1 MKVGPIVLGMI
12 LLWSGCT
19 VTQAA
24 AEEAVGEGAEKAGP
38 SVEDLL
44 TRDPDAADYSNTKRC
59 LNRRRIRQT
68 QVLDEK
74 HVSIQVGRDE
84 YYLIQFR
91 HRCPGLR
98 RGGAVMFES
107 RSNSLCAHDSL
118 RAMDD
123 WGTQIRP
130 GSPCP
135 IPGFQSITK
144 EELLYLKDAL
154 KAERRKKREATSG
167 QSDA

>member
-1 MKVGPIVLGMI
+1 MKVGTVVVGVI
-12 LLWSGCT
+12 LLWSGCAL
-19 VTQAA
+19 TQAA
-24 AEEAVGEGAEKAGP
+24 SETTVTEGTEGRGP
-38 SVEDLL
+38 SVEELL

-74 HVSIQVGRDE
+74 HVSVQVGRDE

-98 RGGAVMFES
+98 RGGAVMFET
-107 RSNSLCAHDSL
+107 RSNLLCAHDSL

-130 GSPCP
+130 GSRCP

-154 KAERRKKREATSG
+154 KAERRKKREAPSE
-167 QSDA
+167 QSDT

>member
-1 MKVGPIVLGMI
+1 MKPWPLVTGM
-12 LLWSGCT
+12 LVFWLTCA
-19 VTQAA
+19 VTH
-24 AEEAVGEGAEKAGP
+24 AETEVVEEGAAKNSGP
-38 SVEDLL
+38 SVEELL
-44 TRDPDAADYSNTKRC
+44 TRDPEAENYGDTKRC

-74 HVSIQVGRDE
+74 HVSLQIGRDE

-91 HRCPGLR
+91 RRCPGLR

-107 RSNSLCAHDSL
+107 RSSSLCALDSL
-118 RAMDD
+118 RAMED
-123 WGTQIRP
+123 WGTQMRP
-130 GSPCP
+130 GSPCS

-154 KAERRKKREATSG
+154 KAERRKKREPRDERRDT
-167 QSDA
+167 